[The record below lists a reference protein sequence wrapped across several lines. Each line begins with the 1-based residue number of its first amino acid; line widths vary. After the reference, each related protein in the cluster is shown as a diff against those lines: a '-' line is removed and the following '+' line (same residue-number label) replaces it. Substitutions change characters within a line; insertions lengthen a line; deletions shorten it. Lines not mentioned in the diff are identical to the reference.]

1 MAAKG
6 STGLRPRIRKTAVS
20 VATTKKQPRKIKRSS
35 KRVNRAPKLS
45 AIFSPSS
52 HPAPAVGSVKPV
64 ILPSSTAVFSAPSPV
79 TKSKSKSSDVPGKV
93 SQLSKSK
100 SKDVQIPA
108 FGFIDVCFCVD
119 STGSMAGEL
128 AQVQEVIK
136 SIITNIEAKVSTE
149 GLQLRF
155 AIVSYRDHPPQESSY
170 VTQHLDFTD
179 QFSAINY
186 VKTLSASGGGD
197 EPEAVHDGLLVS
209 AKKLNWV

>member
-1 MAAKG
+1 
-6 STGLRPRIRKTAVS
+6 
-20 VATTKKQPRKIKRSS
+20 
-35 KRVNRAPKLS
+35 
-45 AIFSPSS
+45 
-52 HPAPAVGSVKPV
+52 
-64 ILPSSTAVFSAPSPV
+64 
-79 TKSKSKSSDVPGKV
+79 
-93 SQLSKSK
+93 
-100 SKDVQIPA
+100 
-108 FGFIDVCFCVD
+108 
-119 STGSMAGEL
+119 MAGEL

-136 SIITNIEAKVSTE
+136 SIITNIESKVSTE

-186 VKTLSASGGGD
+186 VKALSASGGGD